1 MNNICQQ
8 QNTERGLEL
17 LAAQRQL
24 YSDAKKLQIISVF
37 IGVPVVI
44 TWSILG
50 AVFPPFLVYAALWG
64 ITATFLDL
72 LLFSRLQ
79 KSVQEKAAKIQQIF
93 DCEVLQ
99 FDWAKLN
106 CGIRIN
112 PETIVDASNKYK
124 RKNSNYSALRDWYPI
139 SVCQLP
145 IHQARIICQRSNI
158 WWDAN
163 LRRRY
168 SNWIIITLIILT
180 TIVFLISL
188 VGGLSL
194 AKFLL
199 AVIAPLTPA
208 FVLGLRQ
215 YSEHHEAAARLDRL
229 HENAENILD
238 KIINKKLMEEDIE
251 RESYSLQVEIYEN
264 RRRSPSILDW
274 FYSLLRRKHE
284 EQMNKGAESLVKEL
298 MQNP

>member
-8 QNTERGLEL
+8 QNTERGLKL

-24 YSDAKKLQIISVF
+24 YSDAKRIQIISIV

-44 TWSILG
+44 AWSILG
-50 AVFPPFLVYAALWG
+50 AVFPSFVVYAALWG
-64 ITATFLDL
+64 IIATFLDL
-72 LLFSRLQ
+72 LVFSRLQ

-93 DCEVLQ
+93 DCEVLE
-99 FDWAKLN
+99 FEWAKLN
-106 CGIRIN
+106 CGIRVE
-112 PETIVDASNKYK
+112 PETIIDAHNRYK
-124 RKNSNYSALRDWYPI
+124 RKNPNLSGLQDWYPI
-139 SVCQLP
+139 RVCQLP
-145 IHQARIICQRSNI
+145 IHQARIVCQRSNI

-168 SNWIIITLIILT
+168 SNWIIVFFIILT
-180 TIVFLISL
+180 IIIFLISL

-194 AKFLL
+194 DKFLL

-208 FVLGLRQ
+208 FILGLRQ
-215 YSEHHEAAARLDRL
+215 YTEHHQAAARLDRL
-229 HENAENILD
+229 QENAENLLD
-238 KIINKKLMEEDIE
+238 KIINKKITEQDIE
-251 RESYSLQVEIYEN
+251 IESYSLQVEIYEN

-284 EQMNKGAESLVKEL
+284 EQMNKGAEFLVKEL

>member
-24 YSDAKKLQIISVF
+24 YSDAKRIQIISVV
-37 IGVPVVI
+37 IGGPVVI
-44 TWSILG
+44 AWSVLG
-50 AVFPPFLVYAALWG
+50 AVFPPFLVYAASWG

-72 LLFSRLQ
+72 LVFSRLQ

-124 RKNSNYSALRDWYPI
+124 RKNSTYSALQDWYPI

-145 IHQARIICQRSNI
+145 IYQARIICQRSNI

-168 SNWIIITLIILT
+168 SNWIIIILILLT

-188 VGGLSL
+188 VGGLGL
-194 AKFLL
+194 EKFLV

-215 YSEHHEAAARLDRL
+215 YTEHHEAAARLDRL
-229 HENAENILD
+229 QENAGNLLD
-238 KIINKKLMEEDIE
+238 KIINKKLTEQDIE

-284 EQMNKGAESLVKEL
+284 E
-298 MQNP
+298 

>member
-24 YSDAKKLQIISVF
+24 YSDAKKIQIISVV

-44 TWSILG
+44 AWSILG
-50 AVFPPFLVYAALWG
+50 AIFPPFVVYAALWG

-72 LLFSRLQ
+72 LVFSRLQ

-106 CGIRIN
+106 CGIRIE
-112 PETIVDASNKYK
+112 PEAIVDASNKYK
-124 RKNSNYSALRDWYPI
+124 RKNPNYSGLRDWYPI

-145 IHQARIICQRSNI
+145 LHQARIVCQRSNI
-158 WWDAN
+158 WWDAK

-168 SNWIIITLIILT
+168 SKWIIIILITLTI
-180 TIVFLISL
+180 IVFLISL
-188 VGGLSL
+188 VGGISL
-194 AKFLL
+194 EKFLL
-199 AVIAPLTPA
+199 AVIAPLAPA
-208 FVLGLRQ
+208 FVLCLRQ
-215 YSEHHEAAARLDRL
+215 YTEHNEAAARLDRL
-229 HENAENILD
+229 QENAEKILE
-238 KIINKKLMEEDIE
+238 KTISKKLTDLDIE
-251 RESYSLQVEIYEN
+251 IESYSLQTEIYDN

-274 FYSLLRRKHE
+274 FYSRLRRKHE